1 MAISNLDVH
10 YLIQEAK
17 ELEGEFLQKAFG
29 QGGAFRFKFR
39 HTDWVFHL
47 PESAFLTKT
56 PPHFSE
62 HPTSF
67 VMLLRKRLTGRLEKI
82 SHVGFDRI
90 VQLHF
95 PDVSIVAEL
104 FADGNL
110 LLLDG
115 VDYILKPWK
124 SEEFSSRKL
133 QSGQKYQPPPQDKTH
148 PASFDPRVLDAMQGQ
163 IISALSKTVNLS
175 PFYLEEACV
184 RAGLDKKTPV
194 HQLTADQKQKLKT
207 ALSALL
213 VEPLTPRIYLENG
226 KPTHAAPFELRSL
239 ASLDSQTTAT
249 FSDALQAVF
258 QEATAVKKAEQLQA
272 LPAIADERKSV
283 VLEKQHHSLE
293 SFEQRA
299 SDAQKK
305 AEWIY
310 LNFGLIENL
319 REHSDSHE
327 ETIRPLIPAGLSFKK
342 KRHKIEI
349 ILPEP
354 KAENADA

>member
-1 MAISNLDVH
+1 MALSNLDVH

-17 ELEGEFLQKAFG
+17 ALEGEFLQKPFG

-47 PESAFLTKT
+47 PETAFLTQT

-95 PDVSIVAEL
+95 PDVSVVIEL

-115 VDYILKPWK
+115 VDFILKPWK

-133 QSGQKYQPPPQDKTH
+133 QSGQKYQPPPQDKVH
-148 PASFDPRVLDAMQGQ
+148 PASFDPHVLDALHGQ
-163 IISALSKTVNLS
+163 VITALSKTVNLS

-184 RAGLDKKTPV
+184 RAGIDKKTTV

-207 ALSALL
+207 ALQSL
-213 VEPLTPRIYLENG
+213 VNEPLTPRIYLEDG
-226 KPTHAAPFELRSL
+226 KPVIAAPFALQSL
-239 ASLDSQTTAT
+239 AGTECQPTAT

-258 QEATAVKKAEQLQA
+258 QQATAVKKAEQLQA
-272 LPAIADERKSV
+272 APAIADERKTA
-283 VLEKQHHSLE
+283 VLEKQRQSLE
-293 SFEQRA
+293 GFSKRA
-299 SDAQKK
+299 QDAQRK
-305 AEWIY
+305 AEWVY
-310 LNFGLIENL
+310 LNFGLIEKL
-319 REHSDSHE
+319 REHADSHD
-327 ETIRPLIPAGLSFKK
+327 ETIRPFIPAGVSFKK

-349 ILPEP
+349 ILPE
-354 KAENADA
+354 AENAEE